1 VAQLRVACCVSLS
14 SSCRAFTDVQ
24 THTTRSGRAQS
35 IGTLVMKVL
44 VQTYGLLP
52 QEDSQSHLLCM
63 VCSMIGHR
71 AHGHGHGSVAKIMIR
86 FESCLG

>member
-1 VAQLRVACCVSLS
+1 MAQLRVVCCVSLS

-35 IGTLVMKVL
+35 IGTIAMEVL
-44 VQTYGLLP
+44 VQTYRILP
-52 QEDSQSHLLCM
+52 QEDSQSHLLSM

-71 AHGHGHGSVAKIMIR
+71 AHGHGSVAKIMIR
-86 FESCLG
+86 FETCLG